1 MSRDGIYM
9 KTDVLDYYIDE
20 LTPEEFKIY
29 FKIRSKADGLG
40 NWIARAAFDP
50 ISESYV
56 TPLYKQLRGIFTDT
70 QTKTAISTLIKRGI
84 LNVDF
89 LKDGNETYVL
99 HSLLDTSKTNKE
111 IVLSRSEIDY
121 YKIHGWWQQVQV
133 KDGVFY
139 VSTES
144 IGTKVANLLQNEKQL
159 NGGNYRV
166 KDIRTK
172 EENYATDLL
181 GAPPANKAIEHET
194 PEVPKEVSY
203 GITARLSQ
211 YSSQKNK
218 EAFANEVLSKY
229 PELATNDSFL
239 SELTDKTTNEAYKVL
254 KKWTK
259 KSIEHKEVTHD
270 ETDKVPMDVADYS
283 FLLDFQREFSRVRFS
298 KEKVNE
304 LNAKLDETLNK
315 YGISGYQSDIVTGSI
330 DLNTIAYVKK

>member
-29 FKIRSKADGLG
+29 FKVRSKADGLG
-40 NWIARAAFDP
+40 NWIARATFDP

-56 TPLYKQLRGIFTDT
+56 TPLYKQMRGIFTDT

-111 IVLSRSEIDY
+111 IVLSRSEIDF

-133 KDGVFY
+133 KDGIFY

-144 IGTKVANLLQNEKQL
+144 IGTKVSNLLQNEKQL

-166 KDIRTK
+166 KDIRSK
-172 EENYATDLL
+172 EESYAADLL
-181 GAPPANKAIEHET
+181 GTPPANKAIEHET
-194 PEVPKEVSY
+194 SEIPKEVSY

-239 SELTDKTTNEAYKVL
+239 NELTDKTTNEAYKVL

-270 ETDKVPMDVADYS
+270 ETDKVAMAPNDFQFVGSYKNKFMHCIEESEKEELASKLEEILRKYG
-283 FLLDFQREFSRVRFS
+283 LLDLQGQLLVDDTVLDKRAYE
-298 KEKVNE
+298 KE
-304 LNAKLDETLNK
+304 
-315 YGISGYQSDIVTGSI
+315 
-330 DLNTIAYVKK
+330 

>member
-40 NWIARAAFDP
+40 NWITRATFDP

-56 TPLYKQLRGIFTDT
+56 TPLYKQMRGIFTDT

-133 KDGVFY
+133 KDGIFY
-139 VSTES
+139 VSNES
-144 IGTKVANLLQNEKQL
+144 VGTKVANLLQNEKMI
-159 NGGNYRV
+159 GSAFKV
-166 KDIRTK
+166 KDIRSK
-172 EENYATDLL
+172 EETYATDLL
-181 GAPPANKAIEHET
+181 GAPLANEAIEHET
-194 PEVPKEVSY
+194 PEIPKEVSY
-203 GITARLSQ
+203 GITARLGQ

-239 SELTDKTTNEAYKVL
+239 NELTDKTTNEAYKVL
-254 KKWTK
+254 EKWTK

-270 ETDKVPMDVADYS
+270 EADKVPMDVEDYS
-283 FLLDFQREFSRVRFS
+283 FLLDFRREFSRVRFS

-304 LNAKLDETLNK
+304 LNAKLDEILNK
-315 YGISGYQSDIVTGSI
+315 YGISDYRVEILGGNF
-330 DLNTIAYVKK
+330 DLSAKVYVKQ